1 MARLRSPGTAVVG
14 PACCIPV
21 PSATPSAGRRRT
33 GLRCPRHT
41 LSSHDPRAIE
51 SHGRGAAHP
60 WQRRF
65 TQFASHDPGGK
76 LFQAAAIQLN
86 STGDRDANWE
96 QAATLIR
103 EASALGAR
111 FVCTPENT
119 PFLGPHEEKVSRA
132 ESLNGPTCSRFS
144 ALARELEIHLL
155 LGSFAEL
162 SDEPTRCFNTSVL
175 FGPDGSRIAAYR
187 KIHLFDVDVSDEL
200 RFQESATVKPGDEVI
215 VVQTDIGRI
224 GLSVCFD
231 LRFAELFG
239 ALRLQGAEIVTIPSA
254 FTATTGRDHWHVL
267 VRARAIETQCYVI
280 AAAQQGQHDDGGLR
294 ESFGHSLIVDPWGE
308 VLAEARGGPG
318 IALAQIDLER
328 LLKVRRAIPM
338 EGS

>member
-1 MARLRSPGTAVVG
+1 MARLRSPGTGVIG

-51 SHGRGAAHP
+51 SHGRGVAHP
-60 WQRRF
+60 WQRRC
-65 TQFASHDPGGK
+65 TQFASHDPGGT

-119 PFLGPHEEKVSRA
+119 PFLGPHEEKVNRA
-132 ESLNGPTCSRFS
+132 ESLNGPTCGRFS

-162 SDEPTRCFNTSVL
+162 SDEPARCFNTSVL
-175 FGPDGSRIAAYR
+175 FGPDGHRIAAYR

-200 RFQESATVKPGDEVI
+200 RFQESATVKPGDEV
-215 VVQTDIGRI
+215 VVAQTDIGRI

-239 ALRLQGAEIVTIPSA
+239 ALRGQGAEIITIPSA

-267 VRARAIETQCYVI
+267 VRARAIETQSFVV
-280 AAAQQGQHDDGGLR
+280 AAAQQGRHDDGGLR

-308 VLAEARGGPG
+308 ILAEARGGPG
-318 IALAQIDLER
+318 IALAQIDLN
-328 LLKVRRAIPM
+328 
-338 EGS
+338 GY

>member
-1 MARLRSPGTAVVG
+1 MVRLRSRGTGVIG
-14 PACCIPV
+14 PACCVPV

-33 GLRCPRHT
+33 GLRCRRHT

-51 SHGRGAAHP
+51 SHRRGAAHP

-119 PFLGPHEEKVSRA
+119 PFLGPHEEKVKRA
-132 ESLNGPTCSRFS
+132 ETLDGTTCLRFG
-144 ALARELEIHLL
+144 ALARELGIHLL

-215 VVQTDIGRI
+215 VAQTDIGRI

-239 ALRLQGAEIVTIPSA
+239 ALRGQGAEIITIPSA

-267 VRARAIETQCYVI
+267 VRARAIETQSYVAKGSRLALVVSRHSRRSVPPSI
-280 AAAQQGQHDDGGLR
+280 CRRLR
-294 ESFGHSLIVDPWGE
+294 SFGRHLLTQLRSQCLDFLI
-308 VLAEARGGPG
+308 R
-318 IALAQIDLER
+318 Q
-328 LLKVRRAIPM
+328 
-338 EGS
+338 